1 MSGRLGE
8 KGGLLWPLF
17 RAHWRP
23 YLVGFIALFIVDV
36 LDLLPTLLIKQAI
49 DRLALKGPV
58 SAIAALA
65 LGYSLI
71 VFIQGWFRYVWRIFL
86 IGTSFHIDKELR
98 CTLIQKVFR
107 MRPDVAAGLSPG
119 ELMGHA
125 TQDVDAVR
133 MAMGSG
139 LLVGLDAVLYL
150 LLLPPLLIWL
160 DAGLA
165 LAVAAPMAFVPFFVF
180 WFGKNVHSRFSEVQE
195 EFGVVTEVTRET
207 LGAILQVKLAPDPLV
222 FVRRFQA
229 ANMRFL
235 EKNLRLVQL
244 QALIEPFLEGV
255 GAFALVLLMVVGGL
269 GVIRGDVSL
278 GTFVAFQRY
287 ISMMVWP
294 MVAIGW
300 SSAVIQRGRGSAARL
315 LRVLKQ
321 QSEPDA
327 MFEPKLQLSPF
338 YELRA
343 EGISFGYGAEALLEG
358 VSLAIGS
365 NDRLAIVGRIG
376 SGKSSLI
383 NLLAGVL
390 EPKSGVV
397 LLNGANIRSV
407 NYMTRSRL
415 LGVVDAE
422 AVLFSMTLQ
431 ENITLG
437 LVGSVMPD
445 KAEMLEALRVA
456 GFEDDDLQKLPDGLE
471 TLLGERGMT
480 LSGGQRQRIALARAI
495 LRKPG
500 LLILDD
506 ALSQL
511 DYETEAKILNNLA
524 EKNMAIVLATN
535 RLHTLRFFKRVYL
548 LRAGRIFP
556 AVPEALDRELAWG
569 GLGGSAQGDAH
580 DG

>member
-1 MSGRLGE
+1 
-8 KGGLLWPLF
+8 
-17 RAHWRP
+17 
-23 YLVGFIALFIVDV
+23 
-36 LDLLPTLLIKQAI
+36 
-49 DRLALKGPV
+49 
-58 SAIAALA
+58 
-65 LGYSLI
+65 
-71 VFIQGWFRYVWRIFL
+71 
-86 IGTSFHIDKELR
+86 
-98 CTLIQKVFR
+98 
-107 MRPDVAAGLSPG
+107 
-119 ELMGHA
+119 
-125 TQDVDAVR
+125 
-133 MAMGSG
+133 
-139 LLVGLDAVLYL
+139 
-150 LLLPPLLIWL
+150 
-160 DAGLA
+160 
-165 LAVAAPMAFVPFFVF
+165 
-180 WFGKNVHSRFSEVQE
+180 
-195 EFGVVTEVTRET
+195 
-207 LGAILQVKLAPDPLV
+207 
-222 FVRRFQA
+222 
-229 ANMRFL
+229 
-235 EKNLRLVQL
+235 
-244 QALIEPFLEGV
+244 
-255 GAFALVLLMVVGGL
+255 
-269 GVIRGDVSL
+269 
-278 GTFVAFQRY
+278 
-287 ISMMVWP
+287 
-294 MVAIGW
+294 
-300 SSAVIQRGRGSAARL
+300 
-315 LRVLKQ
+315 
-321 QSEPDA
+321 
-327 MFEPKLQLSPF
+327 MFEPKLQLPHF

-343 EGISFGYGAEALLEG
+343 EGVSFGYGAVSLLEG
-358 VSLAIGS
+358 VSLSIGS

-415 LGVVDAE
+415 LGVVNAE

-456 GFEDDDLQKLPDGLE
+456 GFEDDLQKLPDGLE

-480 LSGGQRQRIALARAI
+480 LSGGQRQRIALARAL

-524 EKNMAIVLATN
+524 EKSMAIVLATN

-556 AVPEALDRELAWG
+556 AVPEALDRELAWDGWG
-569 GLGGSAQGDAH
+569 GRAQGGAR

>member
-1 MSGRLGE
+1 
-8 KGGLLWPLF
+8 
-17 RAHWRP
+17 
-23 YLVGFIALFIVDV
+23 
-36 LDLLPTLLIKQAI
+36 
-49 DRLALKGPV
+49 
-58 SAIAALA
+58 
-65 LGYSLI
+65 
-71 VFIQGWFRYVWRIFL
+71 
-86 IGTSFHIDKELR
+86 
-98 CTLIQKVFR
+98 
-107 MRPDVAAGLSPG
+107 
-119 ELMGHA
+119 
-125 TQDVDAVR
+125 
-133 MAMGSG
+133 
-139 LLVGLDAVLYL
+139 
-150 LLLPPLLIWL
+150 
-160 DAGLA
+160 
-165 LAVAAPMAFVPFFVF
+165 
-180 WFGKNVHSRFSEVQE
+180 
-195 EFGVVTEVTRET
+195 
-207 LGAILQVKLAPDPLV
+207 
-222 FVRRFQA
+222 
-229 ANMRFL
+229 MRFL

-327 MFEPKLQLSPF
+327 MFEPKLQLPPF

>member
-8 KGGLLWPLF
+8 NGGLLWPLF

-49 DRLALKGPV
+49 DRLTQKGPL

-71 VFIQGWFRYVWRIFL
+71 VLIQGGFRYLWRIFL

-98 CTLIQKVFR
+98 CALIQKVFR

-160 DAGLA
+160 NAGLA
-165 LAVAAPMAFVPFFVF
+165 LAVAAPMAFVPFFVY
-180 WFGKNVHSRFSEVQE
+180 WFGKAVHSRFSEVQE
-195 EFGVVTEVTRET
+195 EFGGVTEVTRET

-229 ANMRFL
+229 ANTRFL

-255 GAFALVLLMVVGGL
+255 GALALVLLMVVGGL
-269 GVIRGDVSL
+269 GVIRGDLSL

-315 LRVLKQ
+315 LRVLKREA
-321 QSEPDA
+321 EPDA
-327 MFEPKLQLSPF
+327 MFEPKLQLPPF

-343 EGISFGYGAEALLEG
+343 EGISFGYGAVSLLDG

-422 AVLFSMTLQ
+422 AVLFSMTLE

-456 GFEDDDLQKLPDGLE
+456 GFEDDLQKLPDGLE

-480 LSGGQRQRIALARAI
+480 LSGGQRQRIALARAL

-511 DYETEAKILNNLA
+511 DYETEAKILNSLA
-524 EKNMAIVLATN
+524 EKNMAIILATN

-548 LRAGRIFP
+548 LRVGRIFP
-556 AVPEALDRELAWG
+556 AVPEALDRELDWG
-569 GLGGSAQGDAH
+569 GWGGRAQGGAH

>member
-1 MSGRLGE
+1 MRGRLGE
-8 KGGLLWPLF
+8 NGGLLWPLF

-23 YLVGFIALFIVDV
+23 YLVGFIALFVVDV

-49 DRLALKGPV
+49 DRLTLKGPL

-71 VFIQGWFRYVWRIFL
+71 VLIQGGFRYLWRIFL

-98 CTLIQKVFR
+98 CALIQKVFR

-160 DAGLA
+160 NAGLA
-165 LAVAAPMAFVPFFVF
+165 LAVAAPMAFVPFFVY

-195 EFGVVTEVTRET
+195 EFGVVTEVTREA

-229 ANMRFL
+229 ANTRFL

-269 GVIRGDVSL
+269 GVIRGDLSL

-321 QSEPDA
+321 QSELDA
-327 MFEPKLQLSPF
+327 MFEPKLQLPPF

-343 EGISFGYGAEALLEG
+343 EGISFGYGAVSLLEG
-358 VSLAIGS
+358 INLAIGS

-383 NLLAGVL
+383 SLLAGVL

-397 LLNGANIRSV
+397 LLNGTNIRSV

-437 LVGSVMPD
+437 LVGASVPD

-456 GFEDDDLQKLPDGLE
+456 GFEDDLQKLPDGLE
-471 TLLGERGMT
+471 TMLGERGMT
-480 LSGGQRQRIALARAI
+480 LSGGQRQRIALARAL

-511 DYETEAKILNNLA
+511 DYETEAKILNSLA
-524 EKNMAIVLATN
+524 EKNMAIILATN
-535 RLHTLRFFKRVYL
+535 RLHTLKFFKRVYL

-556 AVPEALDRELAWG
+556 AVPEALDRELAWDGWG
-569 GLGGSAQGDAH
+569 GRAQGGAN

>member
-8 KGGLLWPLF
+8 SGGLLWPLF

-23 YLVGFIALFIVDV
+23 YIVGFIALFIVDV

-71 VFIQGWFRYVWRIFL
+71 VLIQGGFRYLWRIFL

-98 CTLIQKVFR
+98 CALIQKVFR

-160 DAGLA
+160 NAGLA

-195 EFGVVTEVTRET
+195 EFGAVTEVARET

-327 MFEPKLQLSPF
+327 MFEPKLQLSSF

-343 EGISFGYGAEALLEG
+343 EGVSFGYGAVSLLEG
-358 VSLAIGS
+358 VNLSIGS

-397 LLNGANIRSV
+397 LLNGENIRSL
-407 NYMTRSRL
+407 NYMTRSRI
-415 LGVVDAE
+415 LGVVNAE

-445 KAEMLEALRVA
+445 KAGMLEALRVA
-456 GFEDDDLQKLPDGLE
+456 CFEDDLQKLPDGLE

-480 LSGGQRQRIALARAI
+480 LSGGQRQRIALARAL

-524 EKNMAIVLATN
+524 EKNMAIILATN
-535 RLHTLRFFKRVYL
+535 RLHTLRFFKRAYL

-569 GLGGSAQGDAH
+569 GWGGSAQGGAR

>member
-1 MSGRLGE
+1 MRDRLGE
-8 KGGLLWPLF
+8 NGGLLWPLF

-23 YLVGFIALFIVDV
+23 YLAGFVALFIVDV

-49 DRLALKGPV
+49 DRLTLKGPV

-71 VFIQGWFRYVWRIFL
+71 VLIQGGFRYLWRIFL
-86 IGTSFHIDKELR
+86 IGTSFRVDKELR
-98 CTLIQKVFR
+98 STLIQKVFR

-119 ELMGHA
+119 KLMGHA

-150 LLLPPLLIWL
+150 LLLPPLLVWL

-180 WFGKNVHSRFSEVQE
+180 WFGKSVHSRFSEVQE

-207 LGAILQVKLAPDPLV
+207 LGAVLQVKLAPDPLV

-321 QSEPDA
+321 PPEPDA
-327 MFEPKLQLSPF
+327 MFEPKLQLPHF

-343 EGISFGYGAEALLEG
+343 EGVSFGYGAVSLLEG
-358 VSLAIGS
+358 VSLSIGS

-383 NLLAGVL
+383 SLLAGVL

-415 LGVVDAE
+415 LGVVNAE

-456 GFEDDDLQKLPDGLE
+456 GFEDDLQKLPDGLE

-480 LSGGQRQRIALARAI
+480 LSGGQRQRIALARAL

-511 DYETEAKILNNLA
+511 DYETEAKILKNLA

-556 AVPEALDRELAWG
+556 AVPEALDRELAWDG
-569 GLGGSAQGDAH
+569 WGRAQGGAR

>member
-1 MSGRLGE
+1 MKNRLGE
-8 KGGLLWPLF
+8 NGGLLWPLF

-23 YLVGFIALFIVDV
+23 YLAGFVALFIVDV

-49 DRLALKGPV
+49 DRLTLKGPV

-71 VFIQGWFRYVWRIFL
+71 VLIQGGFRYLWRIFL
-86 IGTSFHIDKELR
+86 IGTSFRVDKELR
-98 CTLIQKVFR
+98 STLIQKVFR

-119 ELMGHA
+119 KLMGHA

-150 LLLPPLLIWL
+150 LLLPPLLVWL

-180 WFGKNVHSRFSEVQE
+180 WFGKSVHSRFSEVQE

-207 LGAILQVKLAPDPLV
+207 LGAVLQVKLAPDPLV

-321 QSEPDA
+321 PPEPDA
-327 MFEPKLQLSPF
+327 MFEPKLQLPHF

-343 EGISFGYGAEALLEG
+343 EGVSFGYGAVSLLEG
-358 VSLAIGS
+358 VSLSIGS

-415 LGVVDAE
+415 LGVVNAE

-456 GFEDDDLQKLPDGLE
+456 GFEDDLQKLPDGLE

-480 LSGGQRQRIALARAI
+480 LSGGQRQRIALARAL

-524 EKNMAIVLATN
+524 EKSMAIVLATN

-556 AVPEALDRELAWG
+556 AVPEALDRELAWDGWG
-569 GLGGSAQGDAH
+569 GRAQGGAR